1 MNKYFSGGQFKW
13 LSTDEI
19 NKFNLNSISENSSD
33 GYILG
38 VDLQYPDELHD
49 LHNDYTLAPEKL
61 ETGYNMLPSF
71 CNGISN
77 EYDVKDGG
85 FNKLFPNLGNKNK
98 CVLHYRNLQLIYR
111 QG

>member
-49 LHNDYTLAPEKL
+49 LRNDYTLAPEKL

-77 EYDVKDGG
+77 MVVSINYFQIWVIKT
-85 FNKLFPNLGNKNK
+85 NVLFTIETCNYFIVRDKIG
-98 CVLHYRNLQLIYR
+98 
-111 QG
+111 